1 MEYFYIYNYKQA
13 KYFIDN
19 GLKVIDINI
28 GNKNDIYHKFVR
40 DETSEKVFM
49 DWKKRKYGKR
59 AI

>member
-1 MEYFYIYNYKQA
+1 MKYFYIYNYRQA

-19 GLKVIDINI
+19 GLKVIDINT
-28 GNKNDIYHKFVR
+28 GKKNDIYHKFLR
-40 DETSEKVFM
+40 DKIAEKVFM